1 MRTQA
6 LWLFLL
12 VPLIPGC
19 TQTSPPKLVAKPP
32 EVLVTVAATQTIVDF
47 EEFTGRTEA
56 KNMVEVRALVTGN
69 LDKVCFK
76 DGDIVK
82 EGDVLFEI
90 DPRLYKAEMLRA
102 AAILTQAQKKL
113 ERLQS
118 NYVRAVEVKKSNAI
132 SAEEYDKVVG
142 DRAEA
147 DASVDVAKAEFA
159 KAKLNYEYTK
169 VVVPTLNNGSDPDP
183 KNPRIGL
190 VGRRMRDPGNYIKA
204 GETMLTTIVT
214 LDPMYIYFDVD
225 ERTVIDIR
233 KLIREKKIKSIN
245 EMTFR
250 FELAN
255 DKGEYKYHGKINFED
270 NKLDVGTGTLQ
281 LRGDFE
287 NSGGLSA
294 GQFVRVRLFTGT
306 PREKVLIPER
316 ALGTD
321 QGQKFLFV
329 VKKESVKNETGAEDT
344 IVYKAE
350 YRGGDKLKLG
360 ALRDGWRV
368 VEEGVQAGETIIW
381 SGLQRVRK
389 DAGITPKAKDPR
401 EDKAGT
407 N

>member
-6 LWLFLL
+6 VWLLL
-12 VPLIPGC
+12 LTLLIPGC
-19 TQTSPPKLVAKPP
+19 TPPPQAKPAAKPP

-82 EGDVLFEI
+82 EGEVLFEI
-90 DPRLYKAEMLRA
+90 DPRLYKAEFLRA
-102 AAILTQAQKKL
+102 AAIRTQAQKKL
-113 ERLQS
+113 ERLQA

-147 DASVDVAKAEFA
+147 DASVDVAKAEFE
-159 KAKLNYEYTK
+159 KAKLNYQYTK

-183 KNPRIGL
+183 AHPRIGL

-225 ERTVIDIR
+225 ERTVIGIR
-233 KLIREKKIKSIN
+233 SLIKLKKIKSIN

-255 DKGEYKYHGKINFED
+255 DEGTYKHHGKINFED

-281 LRGDFE
+281 LRGEFE
-287 NSGGLSA
+287 NSEGLSS

-306 PREKVLIPER
+306 PREAVLIPER

-329 VKKESVKNETGAEDT
+329 VKKETVKKETDKEDS

-350 YRGGDKLKLG
+350 YRGGDDLKLG

-368 VEEGVQAGETIIW
+368 VEKGVQAGETVIW

-389 DAGITPKAKDPR
+389 DAGITPKAKEPPGAK
-401 EDKAGT
+401 EAK
-407 N
+407 